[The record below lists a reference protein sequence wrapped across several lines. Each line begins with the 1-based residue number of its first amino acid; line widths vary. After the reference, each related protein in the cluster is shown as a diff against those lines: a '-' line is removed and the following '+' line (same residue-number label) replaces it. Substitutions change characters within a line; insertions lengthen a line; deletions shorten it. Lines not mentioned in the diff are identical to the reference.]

1 MAQADIPADDP
12 AAPIGL
18 IAGAG
23 RLPLM
28 VAEGVRRAGRK
39 VAVAGLRGSVDEGL
53 RQLADRFSFTGVTR
67 LSTVIRLMRRWGVH
81 RAVMVGQV
89 AKATMYSP
97 ARLLQFF
104 PDWRTFKLWYVKLRK
119 DKRDLQVLNAVA
131 DELASGGIELISSV
145 TYCKEHLAHEGLLT
159 HTEPGPAALAD
170 AEFGWQITR
179 QSADLD
185 IGQCIAFKERDIIAV
200 EAIEGTDRLIER
212 AGTLCRSGGWTLVK
226 VARPNQDMRFDVPT
240 IGPGTIRQMHA
251 YGGACLVVE
260 AGKTVIID
268 KPKTLALADEL
279 RIPVLG
285 RVAAATED
293 EPPKPC

>member
-23 RLPLM
+23 RLPFM
-28 VAEGVRRAGRK
+28 VAEGVKRAGRQI
-39 VAVAGLRGSVDEGL
+39 VVAGLRGSVDAGL
-53 RQLADRFSFTGVTR
+53 RRLADRFSFTGVTR

-89 AKATMYSP
+89 AKGNMYSP

-104 PDWRTFKLWYVKLRK
+104 PDWRTFKLWYVKVRK
-119 DKRDLQVLNAVA
+119 DKRDLQILNAVA
-131 DELASGGIELISSV
+131 AELASEGVELISSV
-145 TYCKEHLAHEGLLT
+145 TYCREHLAGEGLLT
-159 HTEPGPAALAD
+159 RTEPGPSALAD
-170 AEFGWQITR
+170 ANFGWRITR
-179 QSADLD
+179 QSAELD

-200 EAIEGTDRLIER
+200 EAIEGTDHMIAR

-240 IGPGTIRQMHA
+240 VGPGTIRRLYA

-268 KPKTLALADEL
+268 KPQTLALADEL

-285 RVAAATED
+285 RAADD
-293 EPPKPC
+293 ERESTPKP